1 MKQCGK
7 QTAALAEPVAIGSA
21 ACVAGKKEGEG
32 PLAASID
39 KVYSDGLLGLKSWE
53 AAESAMMKEA
63 LSLALGKGG
72 YSESSLRFI
81 LAGDLLD
88 QCIGSTFGLRD
99 TPVPFLGLYGACSTM
114 AEGLGLGALLIDG
127 GFADRVGAI
136 TSSHFCSSE
145 RQFRLPLESGEQR
158 SPTAQWTVTGAG
170 AAVLEKRDASPDGGY
185 DRSTGNGQPCI
196 SHVTFGK
203 IVDMGITDAS
213 YMGAAMAP
221 AAYDTISAHFSDC
234 GTKPSDYD
242 LILTGDLGSAGSKI
256 LRDLFLKDGIDLGSA
271 YNDCGVMLFD
281 LNNTDIG
288 DGGSGCGCSAVV
300 LCGHV
305 LNGMRQGIWK
315 NVLFCGT
322 GALFSTMSSQQ
333 GESIPAICHAV
344 KIRVG

>member
-7 QTAALAEPVAIGSA
+7 QTAVLAEPVAIGSA

-63 LSLALGKGG
+63 FSLALGKGG
-72 YSESSLRFI
+72 YAESSLRFI

-170 AAVLEKRDASPDGGY
+170 AAILTKDSPNSP
-185 DRSTGNGQPCI
+185 RI

-221 AAYDTISAHFSDC
+221 AAYDTISAHFNDC

-242 LILTGDLGSAGSKI
+242 LIITGDLGSAGSKI
-256 LRDLFLKDGIDLGSA
+256 LCDLFLKDGIDLGSA

-281 LNNTDIG
+281 LNDTDIG

-305 LNGMRQGIWK
+305 LNGMRQGVWK

-344 KIRVG
+344 KITI